1 MRRNRIAVASFWIIV
16 VYLAMALYGEGVFWY
31 FHWKDMTPP
40 YQQTNLREEYLSPSV
55 FRHPFAVSSVD
66 DPGAVG
72 SPAVDHRGQPA
83 AKSVVARFRT
93 GLRTLAHHP
102 LGTDN
107 LGRDVFQRTVQG
119 ARIAFQVG
127 IITSCIAIPIG
138 VILGCL
144 AGYFGGKTDDFIVW
158 LYSTFSSIPDLLFI
172 MAIAM
177 VVGKGLQ
184 GVYLG
189 IGLTTW
195 VNLCRLIRG
204 EVMKHKTRPYVQV
217 AHALGLGPFRIMFR
231 HILPNVFHIVIITFS
246 LRFPAAISTEVFMS
260 FLGIGLTTWV
270 NLCRLIRGEVMK
282 HKTRPY
288 VQAAHALGL
297 GPFRIMF
304 RHILPN
310 VFHIVIITF
319 SLRFPA
325 AISTEVFMSF
335 LGIGVQGEPS
345 WGIMISNARLRLWQG
360 VWWEMTFVTA
370 AIFFIVLA
378 FNLLGD
384 ALRDALDPRLRTS
397 ER

>member
-1 MRRNRIAVASFWIIV
+1 MKPSITPSNLPGHSLWGDAWRQLRRDRIAVASFWIIV

-31 FHWKDMTPP
+31 FHWKDMAPP

-55 FRHPFAVSSVD
+55 FRHPFAMIPRADLGKVD
-66 DPGAVG
+66 
-72 SPAVDHRGQPA
+72 SPAVDHRGQSA
-83 AKSVVARFRT
+83 ARSVAVRFRT

-158 LYSTFSSIPDLLFI
+158 LYSTFSSIPGLLFI
-172 MAIAM
+172 LAIAM
-177 VVGKGLQ
+177 VVGKGLL
-184 GVYLG
+184 GVY
-189 IGLTTW
+189 
-195 VNLCRLIRG
+195 
-204 EVMKHKTRPYVQV
+204 
-217 AHALGLGPFRIMFR
+217 
-231 HILPNVFHIVIITFS
+231 
-246 LRFPAAISTEVFMS
+246 
-260 FLGIGLTTWV
+260 LGIGLTTWV